1 MRQNREFFECFYGVE
16 KMRFFQ
22 NTGWFI
28 GIFAFVAL
36 FTGSSMMIAGDRGDQ
51 PVMIQF
57 SDLSDSDI
65 DMILAVKAEMQAA
78 KIQSN

>member
-1 MRQNREFFECFYGVE
+1 MNL
-16 KMRFFQ
+16 FQ
-22 NTGWFI
+22 NKGWFL

-36 FTGSSMMIAGDRGDQ
+36 FTGSSMLIAKDLGDQ
-51 PVMIQF
+51 PGPIQF

-78 KIQSN
+78 KIQAN